1 MSAHALGLPDLVA
14 AMPVA
19 SAVLDRWGRVVCSNP
34 KWETVSDD
42 VLFLF
47 TDPGAPADGSDGND
61 AAEDDAAEGN
71 AAGNAVHNAVRP
83 AYDTPAAVIASV
95 LTGDCSAATVHL
107 DLADDP
113 EAEDPRF
120 VEVRAVPIGDGAG
133 FFLATC
139 TPLDD
144 VAVES
149 SVLADRHTVT
159 GVPGLRLF
167 TELLNQAM
175 AMSGRYPHRPA
186 VLAVAVDGLDH
197 IDSAFGRSVRRSLLV
212 AMASRFRSGLRP
224 SDVVAHPANDRFLV
238 LLPDVDSAEHA
249 HEVAARLCVDH
260 GQPFRVGECR
270 LRVSIRAGVALC
282 EPTTTAAQVI
292 DAATAALAETEPI
305 EPEPIEAESIGT
317 ESIGTE
323 SIGTESGDTDLA
335 ADPVAA
341 DSGAAPDESAVVD
354 LTDAAA
360 PPTRRVAVAMA
371 GGWRAS
377 ARSAA
382 RSERHIDLRDMKDE
396 ELVSYYQPIFDVAD
410 GHVVAGEALMRWRH
424 PHYGVLSAGEFL
436 GLAINSGMLATLT
449 DQALVRATETWA
461 DLRDRLGPRPPK
473 LFVNLSPDQL
483 LSRVAVDRL
492 YHLLVATGLP
502 SSDVV
507 VEVTEEAMATRF
519 GEMLSVLNELRTQGL
534 HVALDDFGSGYSSL
548 GRLRHLPVDV
558 IKVDQTMVR
567 GLETDHRARQLLAAV
582 STMASELDVDCIVEG
597 IETAG
602 EALIV
607 AELGFRFVQG
617 YHFGRPAP
625 AEDLVELVTE
635 RQGTPAPRRADCS

>member
-34 KWETVSDD
+34 KWEALSDE
-42 VLFLF
+42 VQFLF
-47 TDPGAPADGSDGND
+47 AASDTGSGDTAQGETDTAPGETAPGHTAE
-61 AAEDDAAEGN
+61 AASVN
-71 AAGNAVHNAVRP
+71 P
-83 AYDTPAAVIASV
+83 PAAVIRSV
-95 LTGDCSAATVHL
+95 LDGRCAGATVHV
-107 DLADDP
+107 DLADARDVD
-113 EAEDPRF
+113 ESQF
-120 VEVRAVPIGDGAG
+120 VEVRTVPIGDGIDNG

-139 TPLDD
+139 TPIDD
-144 VAVES
+144 VDVES

-159 GVPGLRLF
+159 GAPGLRLF
-167 TELLNQAM
+167 TELLSQAM

-186 VLAVAVDGLDH
+186 VLAVAVDGLDR
-197 IDSAFGRSVRRSLLV
+197 IDTAFGRSVWRSLLV
-212 AMASRFRSGLRP
+212 AMAARFRSGLRP

-249 HEVAARLCVDH
+249 HEVASRLCADH
-260 GQPFRVGECR
+260 AQPFRVGEYR
-270 LRVSIRAGVALC
+270 LRVSIRAGVAIC
-282 EPTTTAAQVI
+282 EPTLTPGQVI
-292 DAATAALAETEPI
+292 DAAADALAETGSE
-305 EPEPIEAESIGT
+305 EAR
-317 ESIGTE
+317 
-323 SIGTESGDTDLA
+323 A
-335 ADPVAA
+335 AI
-341 DSGAAPDESAVVD
+341 VD

-360 PPTRRVAVAMA
+360 HSPRAARRSAVAMSA
-371 GGWRAS
+371 GWRAS
-377 ARSAA
+377 ARSSG
-382 RSERHIDLRDMKDE
+382 SERHIDLRDMKDE

-436 GLAINSGMLATLT
+436 GLAINAGMLATLT
-449 DQALVRATETWA
+449 DQALVKATETWA
-461 DLRDRLGPRPPK
+461 DLRDRLGARPPK

-519 GEMLSVLNELRTQGL
+519 GEMLSVLNELRAQGL

-602 EALIV
+602 EAQIV

-625 AEDLVELVTE
+625 ADDLVELVNE
-635 RQGTPAPRRADCS
+635 RQGAPAPRADATTA